1 MSKRICTIYLHTG
14 LICFHFEMELI
25 YHLLLSVERL
35 TFDFDSSIEREKGNR
50 ISFQI
55 ADSQNIQNWL
65 ESVGNTTHD
74 NLRIFCS
81 FSFTL
86 QTDGIN
92 TVSSVDTISMAGD
105 TVRPNFIADSQR
117 NGCRVVIRFHPIRG
131 SQLVGAPLCIFHN
144 EFARLIDYTVTYV
157 HR

>member
-1 MSKRICTIYLHTG
+1 MTKPLSKRICTIYLHTG

-81 FSFTL
+81 FSTL

-92 TVSSVDTISMAGD
+92 T
-105 TVRPNFIADSQR
+105 R
-117 NGCRVVIRFHPIRG
+117 CRVSIRFRWRVIRYGLISSPIHKG
-131 SQLVGAPLCIFHN
+131 
-144 EFARLIDYTVTYV
+144 TVV
-157 HR
+157 PCGNPISSDSL